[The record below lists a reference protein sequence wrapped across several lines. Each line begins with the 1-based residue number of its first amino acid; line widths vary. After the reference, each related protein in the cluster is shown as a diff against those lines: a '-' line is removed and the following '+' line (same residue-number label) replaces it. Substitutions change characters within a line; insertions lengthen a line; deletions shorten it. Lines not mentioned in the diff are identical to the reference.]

1 VGSIDVVR
9 CNGKVAYTLLGVG
22 SEGSREAIRMRILFY
37 NHTGIVSGAEKMLLL
52 SLRHLPRDLYD
63 LMVVCPKEGSLLAE
77 VSSLGVPAFPVPA
90 IQARFTYNA
99 VTLAG
104 YLVSIGRALGKL
116 RRSVNSLVPDVLHAN
131 TVRAGIVATIATLG
145 KDIPVI
151 WHTHDILPGHPLTIL
166 IRFLAQSSSRIQ
178 LVACSEAAA
187 CSMRLNICSRVPVT
201 VIHNGVDT
209 DKFRSN
215 PATRAGKREE
225 LGLGSSVLAI
235 GIVGQVTRRKGQ
247 LGLIR
252 AFAEV
257 HTAIPDAVL
266 MVVGSPMFNKDHEYF
281 RELKQEVHFLHLE
294 EKVRFLGQR
303 ADIPALMQS
312 FDVVVL
318 NSDVEPF
325 ALVLA
330 EAMMAGKAVVA
341 TDSGGVPEI
350 IQDGRNGELVKVGDQ
365 QALAAALL
373 KLARDPS
380 RREQYAREA
389 THTIQ
394 TTFTKE
400 QYITKWQV
408 LYDRTKWRTLS
419 LPSSHDAAQ
428 PELCE

>member
-1 VGSIDVVR
+1 
-9 CNGKVAYTLLGVG
+9 
-22 SEGSREAIRMRILFY
+22 MRILFY

-63 LMVVCPKEGSLLAE
+63 LMVVCTEEGFLLAE
-77 VSSLGVPAFPVPA
+77 ASSLGVPSFPVPA
-90 IQARFTYNA
+90 IQARYTCNP

-104 YLVSIGRALGKL
+104 YLVSIGRALSKL
-116 RRSVNSLVPDVLHAN
+116 RRSFKSLAPDILHAN

-145 KDIPVI
+145 KDIPII

-178 LVACSEAAA
+178 IVACSEAAA
-187 CSMRLNICSRVPVT
+187 RSIRLTICSRVPVT

-215 PATRAGKREE
+215 PAARAAKREE
-225 LGLGSSVLAI
+225 LGLRSSVLAV

-257 HTAIPDAVL
+257 HKAIPDAGL

-303 ADIPALMQS
+303 TDIPALMQS

-330 EAMMAGKAVVA
+330 EAMMAGKAVIA

-350 IQDGRNGELVKVGDQ
+350 IQGGRNGELVKVGHQ

-373 KLARDPS
+373 RLARDPS
-380 RREQYAREA
+380 RREQYGREA
-389 THTIQ
+389 AQTIQ

-400 QYITKWQV
+400 QYIAKWQM
-408 LYDRTKWRTLS
+408 LYDRTKWAKLP
-419 LPSSHDAAQ
+419 LPSSHDVPQ
-428 PELCE
+428 PELCK

>member
-1 VGSIDVVR
+1 
-9 CNGKVAYTLLGVG
+9 
-22 SEGSREAIRMRILFY
+22 MRILFY

-63 LMVVCPKEGSLLAE
+63 LMVVCPEEGSLLAE
-77 VSSLGVPAFPVPA
+77 ASSLGVPSFPVPS
-90 IQARFTYNA
+90 IQARYTCNP

-104 YLVSIGRALGKL
+104 YLVSIGRALSKL
-116 RRSVNSLVPDVLHAN
+116 RRTFKTLAPDILHAN
-131 TVRAGIVATIATLG
+131 TVRAGIVATIATVG
-145 KDIPVI
+145 KDIPIV

-187 CSMRLNICSRVPVT
+187 CSMRLTICSRVPVT

-209 DKFRSN
+209 DKFKSSPNAR
-215 PATRAGKREE
+215 ATKREE

-257 HTAIPDAVL
+257 HRAIPDAVL

-281 RELKQEVHFLHLE
+281 RELEQEVHSLHLE
-294 EKVRFLGQR
+294 GKVRFLGQR
-303 ADIPALMQS
+303 TDIPALMQS

-330 EAMMAGKAVVA
+330 EAMMAGKAVIA
-341 TDSGGVPEI
+341 TNSGGVPEI
-350 IQDGRNGELVKVGDQ
+350 VQDGRNGELVEVGDQ

-373 KLARDPS
+373 GLARDPD
-380 RREQYAREA
+380 RREQYGREA
-389 THTIQ
+389 TRTIQ
-394 TTFTKE
+394 ATFTKE
-400 QYITKWQV
+400 QYIAKWQA
-408 LYDRTKWRTLS
+408 LYDRTKWVTL
-419 LPSSHDAAQ
+419 PPQSSHDVPQ
-428 PELCE
+428 PELCK

>member
-1 VGSIDVVR
+1 V
-9 CNGKVAYTLLGVG
+9 
-22 SEGSREAIRMRILFY
+22 RILFY

-52 SLRHLPRDLYD
+52 SLRHLPRDTYD
-63 LMVVCPKEGSLLAE
+63 LMVMCPEEGSLLAE
-77 VSSLGVPAFPVPA
+77 ASSLGVPALPVPA
-90 IQARFTYNA
+90 IQARFTYNPLR
-99 VTLAG
+99 LAG

-116 RRSVNSLVPDVLHAN
+116 RRSVQSLAPDILHAN

-145 KDIPVI
+145 KNIPVI

-187 CSMRLNICSRVPVT
+187 CSMRLTICSRVPVT

-215 PATRAGKREE
+215 PAVRAAKREE

-257 HTAIPDAVL
+257 HAAIPDAVL

-281 RELKQEVHFLHLE
+281 RELKQEVHCLHLE

-330 EAMMAGKAVVA
+330 EAMMAGKAVIA

-350 IQDGRNGELVKVGDQ
+350 IQDGRNGELVKVGNQ

-373 KLARDPS
+373 RLARDPS
-380 RREQYAREA
+380 RREQYGREA

-400 QYITKWQV
+400 QYIAKWQV
-408 LYDRTKWRTLS
+408 LYDRTKWTKQSAR
-419 LPSSHDAAQ
+419 SSHEVPQ
-428 PELCE
+428 PELCK

>member
-1 VGSIDVVR
+1 VR
-9 CNGKVAYTLLGVG
+9 GHREVCGHAAGA
-22 SEGSREAIRMRILFY
+22 GSRESRDTIRMRILFY

-52 SLRHLPRDLYD
+52 TLRHLPRDLYD
-63 LMVVCPKEGSLLAE
+63 LMVVCPEEGSLLAE
-77 VSSLGVPAFPVPA
+77 ASSLGVPSFPVPP
-90 IQARFTYNA
+90 IQARFTYNPVA
-99 VTLAG
+99 LAG
-104 YLVSIGRALGKL
+104 YLVSTGRAFGKL
-116 RRSVNSLVPDVLHAN
+116 RRSFKSLAPDILHAN
-131 TVRAGIVATIATLG
+131 TVRAGIMATIATLG
-145 KDIPVI
+145 RGIPVI
-151 WHTHDILPGHPLTIL
+151 WHTHDILPRHPLTIL

-187 CSMRLNICSRVPVT
+187 RSMRLTICSRVPVT

-209 DKFRSN
+209 VKFRSS
-215 PATRAGKREE
+215 PTARAAKREE

-257 HTAIPDAVL
+257 HRTIPDAVL
-266 MVVGSPMFNKDHEYF
+266 MVVGSPMFNKDREYF
-281 RELKQEVHFLHLE
+281 RELEQEVHSLHLE

-303 ADIPALMQS
+303 ADIPALMHS

-330 EAMMAGKAVVA
+330 EAMMAGKAVIA

-350 IQDGRNGELVKVGDQ
+350 VRDGRNGELVKVGDQ
-365 QALAAALL
+365 QALAAALIR
-373 KLARDPS
+373 LARDPS
-380 RREQYAREA
+380 RREQFGREA
-389 THTIQ
+389 TRTIQ

-400 QYITKWQV
+400 QYIAKWRG
-408 LYDRTKWRTLS
+408 LYDRTKWAKL
-419 LPSSHDAAQ
+419 AAQ
-428 PELCE
+428 PLHDAQPEICK